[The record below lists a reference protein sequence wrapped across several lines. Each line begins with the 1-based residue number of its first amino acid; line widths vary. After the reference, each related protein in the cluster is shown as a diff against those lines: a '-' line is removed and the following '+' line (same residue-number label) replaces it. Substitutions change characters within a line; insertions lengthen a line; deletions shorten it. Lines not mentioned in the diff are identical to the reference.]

1 MEYYSGIKRNEILPF
16 ITMQMDLEGVMLID
30 KLHTGKK
37 ILCVITYIYNK
48 KHKQMYMKKQ
58 E

>member
-48 KHKQMYMKKQ
+48 NINKCI
-58 E
+58 